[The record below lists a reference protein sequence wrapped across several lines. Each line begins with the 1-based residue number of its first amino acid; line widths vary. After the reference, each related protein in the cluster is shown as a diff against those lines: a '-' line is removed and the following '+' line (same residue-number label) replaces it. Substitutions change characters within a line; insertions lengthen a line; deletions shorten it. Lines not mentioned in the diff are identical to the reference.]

1 MASHVSMGALRLA
14 LAAAFCSLAGGTA
27 LAADAPPPPHS
38 AITGFIADMRQTV
51 SDSSARVVDT
61 AEQLLSKLELGSDSD
76 SDMRGGVGVLAV
88 KGTDQVAARI
98 AKIIPLGA
106 VDSDSARAN
115 GNNRKRPTGLGL
127 QALAADTVISGDRGW
142 SIGHAQSNLGAE
154 IGNAAVDPAT
164 YLADSFNHGPVVG
177 TALAEQSLGGH
188 DLELGLPVP
197 AMPDMHVTA
206 ARYWWGDRTFLQSVE
221 GYRVGLSYDIN
232 QHLRFEGG
240 RSDDQIHGAGGFFG
254 LHYSLPLDTERPP
267 GVMPR

>member
-1 MASHVSMGALRLA
+1 MASHVSMGVLRLT
-14 LAAAFCSLAGGTA
+14 LAAALCGLAGGPA
-27 LAADAPPPPHS
+27 LAEEALPVPHS
-38 AITGFIADMRQTV
+38 AVTGFIADMRQTV
-51 SDSSARVVDT
+51 SDSSARVVDEAT
-61 AEQLLSKLELGSDSD
+61 QLLSKLELG
-76 SDMRGGVGVLAV
+76 GGSAGDLRPGIGVLAA
-88 KGTDQVAARI
+88 KATDRVATRI

-106 VDSDSARAN
+106 VDSDSTPAKADAA
-115 GNNRKRPTGLGL
+115 KRPTGLGL
-127 QALAADTVISGDRGW
+127 QALAAATVISGDRGW

-154 IGNAAVDPAT
+154 IGDNAADPAT
-164 YLADSFNHGPVVG
+164 YLTDSPNHGPVVG

-221 GYRVGLSYDIN
+221 GYRVGLSYDLN

-240 RSDDQIHGAGGFFG
+240 RSDDQVRGVGGFFG

>member
-1 MASHVSMGALRLA
+1 MASHASMGALRLT
-14 LAAAFCSLAGGTA
+14 LAIAFCGLAGGTA
-27 LAADAPPPPHS
+27 LAADASPAPHS
-38 AITGFIADMRQTV
+38 AITGFIVDMRQTV
-51 SDSSARVVDT
+51 SNSGARVVDT
-61 AEQLLSKLELGSDSD
+61 AEQLLSKLELDGGGD
-76 SDMRGGVGVLAV
+76 SDMRSGSDVLAV
-88 KGTDQVAARI
+88 KRRDQIAARI
-98 AKIIPLGA
+98 AKFIPLGA
-106 VDSDSARAN
+106 AEPDTAPAKTSA
-115 GNNRKRPTGLGL
+115 KRPTGLGL
-127 QALAADTVISGDRGW
+127 QALAADTEISGDRGW

-154 IGNAAVDPAT
+154 IGNEAVDPAT
-164 YLADSFNHGPVVG
+164 YLTDSLSHGPVVG

-188 DLELGLPVP
+188 DIELGLPVP

>member
-1 MASHVSMGALRLA
+1 MANHVSVGALRLT
-14 LAAAFCSLAGGTA
+14 LAAAFCGLAGGTA
-27 LAADAPPPPHS
+27 LAADAPPAPHS
-38 AITGFIADMRQTV
+38 AVTGFIVDMRQTV
-51 SDSSARVVDT
+51 SDSSARVVDA
-61 AEQLLSKLELGSDSD
+61 AEQLLSKLELG
-76 SDMRGGVGVLAV
+76 GGSAGDIRPGIGALAV
-88 KGTDQVAARI
+88 RGTDQVAARI
-98 AKIIPLGA
+98 AKFVPLGA
-106 VDSDSARAN
+106 VDSDSAPAN
-115 GNNRKRPTGLGL
+115 VDAAKRSAGLGL

-142 SIGHAQSNLGAE
+142 SIGHARSNLGAE

-164 YLADSFNHGPVVG
+164 YLTGSLNHGPVVG

-197 AMPDMHVTA
+197 AMPEMHVTA

-221 GYRVGLSYDIN
+221 GYRVGLSFDLN

-240 RSDDQIHGAGGFFG
+240 RSEDQVHGSGGFLG

>member
-1 MASHVSMGALRLA
+1 MASHVPMGALRLT
-14 LAAAFCSLAGGTA
+14 LAAVFCGLAGGTA
-27 LAADAPPPPHS
+27 LAADAPPASHS
-38 AITGFIADMRQTV
+38 AVTGFIVDMRQTV
-51 SDSSARVVDT
+51 SDSSARVVDE
-61 AEQLLSKLELGSDSD
+61 AEQLLSKLELG
-76 SDMRGGVGVLAV
+76 GGSAADRRPDTGMLAV
-88 KGTDQVAARI
+88 RGTDPVAARI
-98 AKIIPLGA
+98 AKFIPLGA
-106 VDSDSARAN
+106 VDSDAVPAKVDAA
-115 GNNRKRPTGLGL
+115 KRPTGLGL
-127 QALAADTVISGDRGW
+127 QTLAADTVISGDRGW

-154 IGNAAVDPAT
+154 IGNEAVDPAT
-164 YLADSFNHGPVVG
+164 YLTDSPNHGPVVG

-221 GYRVGLSYDIN
+221 GYRVGLSYDLN

-240 RSDDQIHGAGGFFG
+240 RSEDQVHGAGGFFG

>member
-1 MASHVSMGALRLA
+1 MASHASMGVLRLT
-14 LAAAFCSLAGGTA
+14 LAAAFCGLAGGTA
-27 LAADAPPPPHS
+27 LAADAAPALHS
-38 AITGFIADMRQTV
+38 AITGFIVDMRQTV
-51 SDSSARVVDT
+51 SNSSARVVDT
-61 AEQLLSKLELGSDSD
+61 AAQLLSKLELD
-76 SDMRGGVGVLAV
+76 GGLGGATRPDDDVLGVTA
-88 KGTDQVAARI
+88 TDPVAARI
-98 AKIIPLGA
+98 AKFIPLGA
-106 VDSDSARAN
+106 AEPDTAPAKTN
-115 GNNRKRPTGLGL
+115 AKRPTSLGL
-127 QALAADTVISGDRGW
+127 LGLAADTVISGDRGW

-154 IGNAAVDPAT
+154 IGNEAVDPAS
-164 YLADSFNHGPVVG
+164 YLTDALNHGPVVG

-188 DLELGLPVP
+188 DIELGLPVP

>member
-1 MASHVSMGALRLA
+1 MVSHVSMGALRLT
-14 LAAAFCSLAGGTA
+14 LAAALCGLAGGTA
-27 LAADAPPPPHS
+27 LAADAPPAPHGVV
-38 AITGFIADMRQTV
+38 TGFIVDMRQTV
-51 SDSSARVVDT
+51 SDSSARMVDK
-61 AEQLLSKLELGSDSD
+61 AEELLSKLDLDGVSGSDTHAD
-76 SDMRGGVGVLAV
+76 DGALGVDA
-88 KGTDQVAARI
+88 TDQVAARI
-98 AKIIPLGA
+98 AKFIPLSA
-106 VDSDSARAN
+106 VDSDSMPAKADAT
-115 GNNRKRPTGLGL
+115 KRPTGLGL

-154 IGNAAVDPAT
+154 IGSDAVDPAT
-164 YLADSFNHGPVVG
+164 YLTNGVNHGPVVG

-197 AMPDMHVTA
+197 AMPDVHVTA
-206 ARYWWGDRTFLQSVE
+206 ARYWWGDRTFLQSVD
-221 GYRVGLSYDIN
+221 GYRVGLSYDLN